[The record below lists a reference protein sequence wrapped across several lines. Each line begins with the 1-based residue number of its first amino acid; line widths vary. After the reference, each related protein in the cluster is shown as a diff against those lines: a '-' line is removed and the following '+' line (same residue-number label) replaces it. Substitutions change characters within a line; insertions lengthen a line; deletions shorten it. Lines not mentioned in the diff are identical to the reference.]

1 MLLTVDV
8 GNTRSTWMAH
18 PDLSA
23 SWDSR
28 PRFVH
33 GDKGLQQPEDP
44 AALRAWLDSV
54 AAAGGQLL
62 HAAVAPRRAAE
73 LLSLA
78 REAGVA
84 HVVGVGD
91 AALRLDLANL
101 CREPERVG
109 KDRLLAAS
117 EARARFG
124 GAAIAVDVGTA
135 ITVDAVDETGAFR
148 GGAIAPGPR
157 LLARALRSE
166 TELLPEV
173 ALRAVPAERGRDTQ
187 SAIELS
193 LFHGTAGMIDRLI
206 AIVGQDL
213 APRGVLL
220 CGGYAPVLSAALSTA
235 HVRERDVIHRA
246 LVRLHRASGA

>member
-8 GNTRSTWMAH
+8 GNTRATWIAH
-18 PDLSA
+18 PEPSA

-28 PRFVH
+28 PRYVH

-44 AALRAWLDSV
+44 QGLSAWLRSIG
-54 AAAGGQLL
+54 AAGAVLL
-62 HAAVAPRRAAE
+62 HAVVAPRRAAE
-73 LLSLA
+73 LLEIA

-84 HVVGVGD
+84 RCIGAGD
-91 AALRLDLANL
+91 PTLRLDVANL

-117 EARARFG
+117 EARAHFG
-124 GAAIAVDVGTA
+124 GAAIVVDAGTA
-135 ITVDAVDETGAFR
+135 ITVDAIDESGAFR

-157 LLARALRSE
+157 LLARALRAE

-173 ALRAVPAERGRDTQ
+173 AFRTVPAERGRDTQ
-187 SAIELS
+187 SAIELA
-193 LFHGTAGMIDRLI
+193 LFHGTAGLVDRLI
-206 AIVGQDL
+206 AIVGQGL

-220 CGGYAPVLSAALSTA
+220 CGGYAPVLSAALTTP
-235 HVRERDVIHRA
+235 HERERDVIHRA
-246 LVRLHRASGA
+246 LVRLYRAGGG